1 MIQRPRGTRDFA
13 PQEMEERRYLEGLM
27 RAEAELHG
35 FREVMTPIFEHAELF
50 TIKSGPNIIDE
61 MYVFED
67 KGGRQIALRPEL
79 TAAVIRFFVSDLTNL
94 PRPLKLYYFG
104 QCFRYERPQSGRFRE
119 FFQFGSELIGT
130 PNPESDAEVI
140 ALAASAVRR
149 CGLHNYGI
157 RIGHIGVLRRKLY
170 DAGLTSQT
178 AAPILQKLDKKL
190 FDEARPLMEAAGMEP
205 SAVDDVFAMVGTIG
219 PAEVLQRFPG
229 EAANYLGEVLRLLAA
244 MGFTNVQVDLG
255 VVRGLDYYTG
265 IVFEMDAP
273 NLGAEKQICGG
284 GSYSL
289 SELFGGEKV
298 FSSGF
303 GIGFDRVLLA
313 LEKEGFRA
321 PEKKVQAYVVPVTD
335 AMRVQAFAVV
345 AQLREEGV
353 PTDIDTMRRSLGKN
367 MKYADAIG
375 ARHVV
380 IVGEKEAAQG
390 AVTVRNLATGEQ
402 KLVPL
407 SDLPLMLK
415 G

>member
-13 PQEMEERRYLEGLM
+13 PQEMEGRRFLEGLM
-27 RAEAELHG
+27 RKEAELHG

-79 TAAVIRFFVSDLTNL
+79 TAAVMRFFVSDLTNL

-119 FFQFGSELIGT
+119 FFQFGAELIGT
-130 PNPESDAEVI
+130 PNPESDAEII
-140 ALAASAVRR
+140 ALAASVVRA
-149 CGLHNYGI
+149 CGLQNHAI
-157 RIGHIGVLRRKLY
+157 RIGHIGVLRQKLY
-170 DAGLTSQT
+170 DAGLMPQT
-178 AAPILQKLDKKL
+178 AAPVLQKLDKKL
-190 FDEARPLMEAAGMEP
+190 FDEARSLMEAAGVKAAAIDEI
-205 SAVDDVFAMVGTIG
+205 FAIVSTTGS
-219 PAEVLQRFPG
+219 AEVLQRFPG
-229 EAANYLGEVLRLLAA
+229 EATTYLEEVLRLLTA
-244 MGFTNVQVDLG
+244 MGFGNVQVDLG

-298 FSSGF
+298 FSTGF

-313 LEKEGFRA
+313 LEKEGFKA
-321 PEKKVQAYVVPVTD
+321 PERKVQAYVVPVTD
-335 AMRVQAFAVV
+335 TMRVKAFSVV
-345 AQLREEGV
+345 ALLRNAGIV
-353 PTDIDTMRRSLGKN
+353 ADIDTMRRSLGKN

-375 ARHVV
+375 AKHVV
-380 IVGEKEAAQG
+380 IVGEKEAAQE

-402 KLVPL
+402 KLVML
-407 SDLPLMLK
+407 NELPSSLK
-415 G
+415 A

>member
-13 PQEMEERRYLEGLM
+13 PQEMEGRRFLEGLM
-27 RAEAELHG
+27 RKEAELHG

-79 TAAVIRFFVSDLTNL
+79 TAAVMRFFVSDLTNL

-119 FFQFGSELIGT
+119 FFQFGAELIGT
-130 PNPESDAEVI
+130 PNPESDAEII
-140 ALAASAVRR
+140 ALAASVVRA
-149 CGLHNYGI
+149 CGLQNHAI
-157 RIGHIGVLRRKLY
+157 RIGHIGVLRQKLY
-170 DAGLTSQT
+170 DAGLTPQT
-178 AAPILQKLDKKL
+178 AAPVLQKLDKKL
-190 FDEARPLMEAAGMEP
+190 FDEARSLMEAAGVKAAAIDEI
-205 SAVDDVFAMVGTIG
+205 FAIVSTTGS
-219 PAEVLQRFPG
+219 AEVLQRFPG
-229 EAANYLGEVLRLLAA
+229 EATTYLEEVLRLLTA
-244 MGFTNVQVDLG
+244 MGFGNVQVDLG

-298 FSSGF
+298 FSTGF

-313 LEKEGFRA
+313 LEKEGFKA
-321 PEKKVQAYVVPVTD
+321 PERKVQAYVVPVTD
-335 AMRVQAFAVV
+335 TMRVKAFSVV
-345 AQLREEGV
+345 ALLRNAGIV
-353 PTDIDTMRRSLGKN
+353 ADIDTMRRSLGKN

-375 ARHVV
+375 AKHVV
-380 IVGEKEAAQG
+380 IVGAKEAAQE

-402 KLVPL
+402 KLVML
-407 SDLPLMLK
+407 NELPSSLK
-415 G
+415 A